1 MIDQYGDI
9 RTDIKKDATATDM
22 SGNCAKTQNVNDN
35 GTITDEYGETQYRI
49 GTTGATLFSTNDKS
63 ITVRMILSNPKFASV
78 DGAMFGLN
86 IGSDYSGAKI
96 NIHNLL
102 AGQITGI
109 NLTDFSNNT
118 VGWSNDY
125 ASYQLVYNSTY
136 DKLST
141 EDKNKYVAPT
151 EEERELAKRY
161 SGTVSIKIADQNIPA
176 CKAIRTKS

>member
-1 MIDQYGDI
+1 MQ
-9 RTDIKKDATATDM
+9 TDKIYTYFSLSEKD
-22 SGNCAKTQNVNDN
+22 TQKLYKYRSSKVLPAFIEVRSAGENVFK
-35 GTITDEYGETQYRI
+35 RKR
-49 GTTGATLFSTNDKS
+49 L
-63 ITVRMILSNPKFASV
+63 
-78 DGAMFGLN
+78 DGFV
-86 IGSDYSGAKI
+86 
-96 NIHNLL
+96 
-102 AGQITGI
+102 
-109 NLTDFSNNT
+109 DFSNNT

-176 CKAIRTKS
+176 CKAIKIKS